1 MEHKCSYV
9 LLDTYQTPSVAS
21 TMHSI
26 GMAGGVIDM
35 HWASLSASVSVSP
48 LDEPCDGRQPVSFLL
63 ELFISCESE
72 LKMGSRLTHWT
83 SGRWL
88 TPV

>member
-1 MEHKCSYV
+1 MLV
-9 LLDTYQTPSVAS
+9 TYQTPSVAS

-26 GMAGGVIDM
+26 GIAGAVIEM

-48 LDEPCDGRQPVSFLL
+48 LDEPCDGKELVTFLF

-72 LKMGSRLTHWT
+72 LKMGSRFTHWT
-83 SGRWL
+83 SGR
-88 TPV
+88 